1 MSNKF
6 SSDRFIEFLIESEV
20 LLLGDFELNSGRK
33 SPYFFNLG
41 NINSGESLRLLGEAY
56 ARIIMENDIRVDVLF
71 GPAYKGI
78 PIAVSTSMAL
88 GMMGSDVSFAFNR
101 KEAKNHGE
109 GGNIIGADIRRK
121 VLILDDVLTSG
132 KALKESIGML
142 KAHGADVVGAL
153 VALNRDEIDENK
165 QTARRLLEE
174 TEGINIISIC
184 SIKDVVSYLEKDSER
199 SRFAEKIRDY
209 QSVYCSRD

>member
-56 ARIIMENDIRVDVLF
+56 AQTIMENDIRVDVLF

-109 GGNIIGADIRRK
+109 GGNIVGADIRRK

-132 KALKESIGML
+132 KALKESIGIL

-184 SIKDVVSYLEKDSER
+184 SIRDVVSYLEKDSER

-209 QSVYCSRD
+209 QSVYCS

>member
-6 SSDRFIEFLIESEV
+6 SRDRFVEFLIKSEV
-20 LLLGDFELNSGRK
+20 LRFGDFELNSGRK

-41 NINSGESLRLLGEAY
+41 NINSGEALRSLGEAY
-56 ARIIMENDIRVDVLF
+56 ARTIIERKIRADVLF

-101 KEAKNHGE
+101 KETKNHGE
-109 GGNIIGADIRRK
+109 GGNIVGADIRRK

-132 KALKESIGML
+132 KALKESIGIL
-142 KAHGADVVGAL
+142 KSNGADVVGAL
-153 VALNRDEIDENK
+153 VALNRDEMDENS
-165 QTARRLLEE
+165 QSARQLLEE

-184 SIKDVVSYLEKDSER
+184 SIEDVVTYLEKDPER
-199 SRFAEKIRDY
+199 RLFAEKIRDY
-209 QSVYCSRD
+209 QSVYCS

>member
-1 MSNKF
+1 VSDKF
-6 SSDRFIEFLIESEV
+6 SRDRFVEFLIESEV
-20 LLLGDFELNSGRK
+20 LLFGDFELNSGRK

-41 NINSGESLRLLGEAY
+41 NINSGESLRVLGEAY
-56 ARIIMENDIRVDVLF
+56 AQTIVENGIRADVLF

-88 GMMGSDVSFAFNR
+88 GMMGSDVGFAFNR

-109 GGNIIGADIRRK
+109 GGNTVGADIRQK

-132 KALKESIGML
+132 KALKESIGIL
-142 KAHGADVVGAL
+142 KSNGADVVGAL

-165 QTARRLLEE
+165 QTARQMLEE
-174 TEGINIISIC
+174 SEGINIISIC
-184 SIKDVVSYLEKDSER
+184 SIEDVVTYLEKDLGR
-199 SRFAEKIRDY
+199 SHFAEKVRDY
-209 QSVYCSRD
+209 QSVYCS

>member
-1 MSNKF
+1 MSSKF
-6 SSDRFIEFLIESEV
+6 TRDGFVEFLIESKV
-20 LLLGDFELNSGRK
+20 LVFGDFELNSGRK

-41 NINSGESLRLLGEAY
+41 NISSGKALRVLGEAY
-56 ARIIMENDIRVDVLF
+56 AQTILENSINADVLF

-88 GMMGSDVSFAFNR
+88 GTMGCDVSFAFNR

-109 GGNIIGADIRRK
+109 GGGVVGADLRRK

-132 KALKESIGML
+132 KALKESIGIL
-142 KAHGADVVGAL
+142 KSSGAEVVGAL

-165 QTARRLLEE
+165 QTARQVLEE
-174 TEGINIISIC
+174 REGIKVTSIC
-184 SIKDVVSYLEKDSER
+184 SIDDLVNFLEKDPKR
-199 SRFAEKIRDY
+199 SRFVERIRDY
-209 QSVYCSRD
+209 QAVYCS

>member
-6 SSDRFIEFLIESEV
+6 SIDRFEKFLIESEV
-20 LLLGDFELNSGRK
+20 LLFGDFELNSGRK

-56 ARIIMENDIRVDVLF
+56 AQTILENDIRVDVLF

-101 KEAKNHGE
+101 KEAKNHGD
-109 GGNIIGADIRRK
+109 GGNIVGADIRRK

-132 KALKESIGML
+132 KALKESIGIL
-142 KAHGADVVGAL
+142 KSNGADVVGAL
-153 VALNRDEIDENK
+153 VALNRDEFDENK
-165 QTARRLLEE
+165 QAARQLLEE
-174 TEGINIISIC
+174 TEGIKIISIC
-184 SIKDVVSYLEKDSER
+184 SIKDVVTYLEKDPER

-209 QSVYCSRD
+209 QSVYCS

>member
-6 SSDRFIEFLIESEV
+6 SRDRFVEFLIESEV
-20 LLLGDFELNSGRK
+20 LLFGDFELNSGRK

-41 NINSGESLRLLGEAY
+41 NINSGQALRLLGEAY
-56 ARIIMENDIRVDVLF
+56 ARAIVERDIKVDVLF

-88 GMMGSDVSFAFNR
+88 GIMGSDVGFAFNR

-109 GGNIIGADIRRK
+109 GGNIVGADIRRK

-132 KALKESIGML
+132 KALKESIGIL
-142 KAHGADVVGAL
+142 KSNGADVVGAL
-153 VALNRDEIDENK
+153 VALNRDEVDENK
-165 QTARRLLEE
+165 QTARQLLEE
-174 TEGINIISIC
+174 AEGINIISIC
-184 SIKDVVSYLEKDSER
+184 SIKDVVNYLEKDPEKR
-199 SRFAEKIRDY
+199 HFAGKIRDY
-209 QSVYCSRD
+209 QSVYCS

>member
-56 ARIIMENDIRVDVLF
+56 AQIIMGNDIRVDVLF

-109 GGNIIGADIRRK
+109 GGNIVGADIRRK

-199 SRFAEKIRDY
+199 SSFAEKIRDY
-209 QSVYCSRD
+209 QSVYCS

>member
-6 SSDRFIEFLIESEV
+6 SRDRFVEFLIESEV
-20 LLLGDFELNSGRK
+20 LLFGDFELNSGRK

-41 NINSGESLRLLGEAY
+41 NINSGEPLRSLGEAY
-56 ARIIMENDIRVDVLF
+56 ARTIIESDIRVDVLF

-109 GGNIIGADIRRK
+109 EGNIVGGDIRRK

-132 KALKESIGML
+132 KALKESIGIL
-142 KAHGADVVGAL
+142 KSNGADVVGAL

-165 QTARRLLEE
+165 QTARQLLEE
-174 TEGINIISIC
+174 TEGVNVMSIC
-184 SIKDVVSYLEKDSER
+184 SIKDVVTYLEKDPER
-199 SRFAEKIRDY
+199 RRVAERPL
-209 QSVYCSRD
+209 SVK

>member
-6 SSDRFIEFLIESEV
+6 SRDRFVEFLIESEV
-20 LLLGDFELNSGRK
+20 LLFGDFELNSGRK

-41 NINSGESLRLLGEAY
+41 NISSGQSLRSLGEAY
-56 ARIIMENDIRVDVLF
+56 ARTIVESDIKVDVLF

-109 GGNIIGADIRRK
+109 GGSIVGADIRRK
-121 VLILDDVLTSG
+121 VLVLDDVLTSG
-132 KALKESIGML
+132 KALKESIGIL
-142 KAHGADVVGAL
+142 KSNGADVVGAL
-153 VALNRDEIDENK
+153 VALNRDEVSDNK
-165 QTARRLLEE
+165 QTAKQLLEE
-174 TEGINIISIC
+174 AEGINIISIC
-184 SIKDVVSYLEKDSER
+184 SIKDVVNYLEKDPKKR
-199 SRFAEKIRDY
+199 HFAGRIRDY
-209 QSVYCSRD
+209 QSVYCSCD

>member
-56 ARIIMENDIRVDVLF
+56 AQTIMENDIRVDVLF

-109 GGNIIGADIRRK
+109 GGNIVGADIRRK

-142 KAHGADVVGAL
+142 KALGADVVGAL

-209 QSVYCSRD
+209 QSVYCS

>member
-6 SSDRFIEFLIESEV
+6 SRDRFVEFLIENEV
-20 LLLGDFELNSGRK
+20 LLFGDFELNSGRK

-41 NINSGESLRLLGEAY
+41 NINSGEALRSLGEAY
-56 ARIIMENDIRVDVLF
+56 ARTIIESDIRVDVLF

-78 PIAVSTSMAL
+78 PIAVCTSMAL
-88 GMMGSDVSFAFNR
+88 GSLGYDVSFAFNR

-109 GGNIIGADIRRK
+109 GGNIVGGDIRRK

-132 KALKESIGML
+132 KALKESIGVL
-142 KAHGADVVGAL
+142 KSNGADVVGAL

-165 QTARRLLEE
+165 QTARQLLEE
-174 TEGINIISIC
+174 TEGVNVISIC
-184 SIKDVVSYLEKDSER
+184 SIEDVVTYLEKDPER
-199 SRFAEKIRDY
+199 RGLAEKIRDY
-209 QSVYCSRD
+209 QSVYCS

>member
-56 ARIIMENDIRVDVLF
+56 AQTIMENDIRVDVLF

-88 GMMGSDVSFAFNR
+88 GMMGSNVSFAFNR

-109 GGNIIGADIRRK
+109 GGNIVGADIRRK

-132 KALKESIGML
+132 KALKESIGIL

-209 QSVYCSRD
+209 QSVYCS

>member
-56 ARIIMENDIRVDVLF
+56 AQTIMENDIRVDVLF

-109 GGNIIGADIRRK
+109 GGNIVGADIRRK

-165 QTARRLLEE
+165 QTAKRLIEE

-209 QSVYCSRD
+209 QSVYCS

>member
-1 MSNKF
+1 MSNNF
-6 SSDRFIEFLIESEV
+6 SRDRFVEFLIEREV
-20 LLLGDFELNSGRK
+20 LLFGDFELNSGRK

-41 NINSGESLRLLGEAY
+41 NINSGEALRSLGEAY
-56 ARIIMENDIRVDVLF
+56 ARTIIESDIRVDVLF

-109 GGNIIGADIRRK
+109 GGNIIGADIRQK

-132 KALKESIGML
+132 KALKESIGIL
-142 KAHGADVVGAL
+142 KSNGADVVGAL
-153 VALNRDEIDENK
+153 VALDRDEIDENK
-165 QTARRLLEE
+165 RTARQLLEE

-184 SIKDVVSYLEKDSER
+184 SIKDVVSYLEKDPER
-199 SRFAEKIRDY
+199 RHFAEKIRDY
-209 QSVYCSRD
+209 QSVYCS

>member
-6 SSDRFIEFLIESEV
+6 SRDRFVEFLIKSEV
-20 LLLGDFELNSGRK
+20 LLFGDFELNSGRK

-41 NINSGESLRLLGEAY
+41 NINSGEALRSLGEAY
-56 ARIIMENDIRVDVLF
+56 ARTIIESDIRVDVLF

-109 GGNIIGADIRRK
+109 GGNIVGGDIRRK

-132 KALKESIGML
+132 KALKESIGIL
-142 KAHGADVVGAL
+142 KSNGADVVGAL
-153 VALNRDEIDENK
+153 VALNRDEMDENK
-165 QTARRLLEE
+165 QSARQLLEE
-174 TEGINIISIC
+174 TEGISIISIC
-184 SIKDVVSYLEKDSER
+184 SIKDVVTYLEKDPER
-199 SRFAEKIRDY
+199 RLFAEKIRDY
-209 QSVYCSRD
+209 QSVYCS

>member
-56 ARIIMENDIRVDVLF
+56 AQTIMENDIRVDVLF

-101 KEAKNHGE
+101 KESKNHGE
-109 GGNIIGADIRRK
+109 GGNIVGADIRRK

-209 QSVYCSRD
+209 QSVYCS

>member
-6 SSDRFIEFLIESEV
+6 SRDRFVEFLIESEV
-20 LLLGDFELNSGRK
+20 LLFGDFELNSGRK

-41 NINSGESLRLLGEAY
+41 NINSGQALRSLGEAY
-56 ARIIMENDIRVDVLF
+56 AQTIIESDIKVDVLF

-78 PIAVSTSMAL
+78 PIALSTSMAL
-88 GMMGSDVSFAFNR
+88 EMMGSDVSFAFNR
-101 KEAKNHGE
+101 KEAKDHGE
-109 GGNIIGADIRRK
+109 GGKIVGADIKRK

-132 KALKESIGML
+132 KALKESIGIL
-142 KAHGADVVGAL
+142 KSNGADVVGAV
-153 VALNRDEIDENK
+153 VALNRDEIDENR
-165 QTARRLLEE
+165 QTASQLLEE

-184 SIKDVVSYLEKDSER
+184 SIKDVVTCLDRDPER
-199 SRFAEKIRDY
+199 RRFAEKMRDY